1 MFKTTTAKLKKL
13 MLVLFVVMLTFTLTL
28 AVACTKKTDDNNGST
43 DTGNDSTEETTTVT
57 DYQGILNGDFE
68 FKTDDKTSYPYLSS
82 INWTRSYGRS
92 VNSAPS
98 SKASGIIDTT
108 DDKYNS
114 LSADVKPVDG
124 ETTINPR
131 TPYYYGLVKND
142 YDKDD
147 EAKRVNPNVA
157 GSKVLLLNNNVT
169 GGTAQKVTSSSSVT
183 VSFEKY
189 GLISVWVKTEI
200 KDATKG
206 AYVSLEPT
214 VGSKTLDPITVK
226 NVNTD
231 GKWAKFTFYIHGS
244 NLNNATVKL
253 TLGLGEGNGSLK
265 AGYVEGFAYFDN
277 AEFKEITKKE
287 YDDSLSGAINLEQPI
302 GTCVSNGEAAEYKD
316 EETAKAKYSEFK
328 YQVSLEDNLSVSAIN
343 QTDLITKSE
352 FFKDDKNLVGD
363 IVGNN
368 KIGYKKA
375 SEIVA
380 DGDVSEDVKTAV
392 KDEGYALND
401 KEVMYFDFKTASSA
415 TATSK
420 QLTLGAGKYV
430 AYSFLTKVKVSN
442 KSTYGLNVKYKEL
455 SYANASSSENGDLDK
470 DAVSVFSNIKV
481 YEVEN
486 GTYGDWTKYVVLFS
500 NPTTDDI
507 TFNFSFT
514 FGIDKASKTVYPDF
528 ELPSGYALVTDFTEL
543 GTTTDPDETHM
554 RWTEEKYNGFIS
566 SSESVKNTLLGR
578 YSSYSDD
585 ETEDDKDDNYNLTA
599 DSSQLAVI
607 PNRPTTSVNG
617 FTFKGDDDKVVHGV
631 INSKYIESGKYGKS
645 GVEIE
650 DLDKLETLKT
660 YNLNTNAYNKY
671 AQALVLSNKEALSS
685 AFITTKAT
693 LSANS
698 YTLITVK
705 LKVYGEAV
713 ANVYLTGTDYD
724 YTDKRYGVLSL
735 KDNDGVLYELKATAN
750 KDSKNVS
757 ASEDGFITLSFYV
770 ATGNKDIDYRVEIW
784 NGTRDGSKNSKGTV
798 YIDNVYVSDVSSTDV
813 DLNGRFAFE
822 NTIAS
827 EYNALGAG
835 YEFKSAT
842 YTRVPTTVK
851 YTTSDKK
858 EATKQELYQP
868 GVILSQNDVTTFAY
882 YTTVDVESERDDT
895 TASDDD
901 NDSGDTTDDEYKVN
915 PTGWLQVVS
924 IILAVVLIIAVVAV
938 IFRTNTKKTAKQKV
952 KKQEYYHRDT
962 REKALKKIAA
972 DKKAINVEKDESDD
986 KEYDYSAAENVEET
1000 AEAEAEPEVTEEPAE
1015 SENKADETVDFNELT
1030 QEPVEATESPETAEE
1045 VTESENGDKQE

>member
-28 AVACTKKTDDNNGST
+28 AVACTKKTDDDNGST
-43 DTGNDSTEETTTVT
+43 DTGKDSTEETTTVT

-287 YDDSLSGAINLEQPI
+287 YDDSLSEAINLVQPI
-302 GTCVSNGEAAEYKD
+302 GTCVPNGEAAEYKD

-328 YQVSLEDNLSVSAIN
+328 YQVSLEDNLSASAIN

-380 DGDVSEDVKTAV
+380 DGNVSEEVKTAV

-415 TATSK
+415 TATGK
-420 QLTLGAGKYV
+420 NLTLGAGKYV

-455 SYANASSSENGDLDK
+455 SYANATGSENGDLDK

-500 NPTTDDI
+500 NPTADDI

-543 GTTTDPDETHM
+543 GTTADPDETHM
-554 RWTEEKYNGFIS
+554 RWTEEKYNNFIS
-566 SSESVKNTLLGR
+566 SGESVKNTLLGR

-585 ETEDDKDDNYNLTA
+585 ETEDDKDDSYNLTA

-617 FTFKGDDDKVVHGV
+617 FAFKGDDDKVVHGV

-645 GVEIE
+645 GVVIE

-660 YNLNTNAYNKY
+660 YNLNANAYNKY

-713 ANVYLTGTDYD
+713 ANVYLTGTDYN
-724 YTDKRYGVLSL
+724 YTDKRYDVLSL

-750 KDSKNVS
+750 KDTKNVS

-822 NTIAS
+822 DIIAS
-827 EYNALGAG
+827 EYGAMSG

-851 YTTSDKK
+851 YTDSDKK
-858 EATKQELYQP
+858 KATKQELYQP

-882 YTTVDVESERDDT
+882 YTTVDVESERDET
-895 TASDDD
+895 TASDND
-901 NDSGDTTDDEYKVN
+901 NESGDTTDDEYKVN